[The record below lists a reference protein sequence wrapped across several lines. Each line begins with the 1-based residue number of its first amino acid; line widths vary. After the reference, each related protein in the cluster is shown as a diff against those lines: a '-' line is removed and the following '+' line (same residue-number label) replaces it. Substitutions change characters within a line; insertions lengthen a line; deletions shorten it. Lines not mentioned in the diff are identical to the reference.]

1 MNVYDLLKT
10 EAGLS
15 RAEVD
20 KYFVVTEKDKE
31 TVLKLRGKAWL
42 EAKTY
47 AAMQELVK
55 KTGGSYTPTPPTFT
69 VPLGAVGSNPTPA
82 KPTHEEPKTKPA
94 KPVEEID
101 YTTQGYCCP
110 ICNCVVN
117 KNVYE
122 SMKRKFAQYPELFS
136 FSEET
141 A

>member
-1 MNVYDLLKT
+1 MEQSYL
-10 EAGLS
+10 
-15 RAEVD
+15 
-20 KYFVVTEKDKE
+20 
-31 TVLKLRGKAWL
+31 
-42 EAKTY
+42 
-47 AAMQELVK
+47 QELVK
-55 KTGGSYTPTPPTFT
+55 CDKCRLLVHRSRITQIDEENVCPHCQEKTCPPAN
-69 VPLGAVGSNPTPA
+69 PQAVETGTETSEPSR
-82 KPTHEEPKTKPA
+82 EEPKTKPA

-101 YTTQGYCCP
+101 YAAQGYCCP